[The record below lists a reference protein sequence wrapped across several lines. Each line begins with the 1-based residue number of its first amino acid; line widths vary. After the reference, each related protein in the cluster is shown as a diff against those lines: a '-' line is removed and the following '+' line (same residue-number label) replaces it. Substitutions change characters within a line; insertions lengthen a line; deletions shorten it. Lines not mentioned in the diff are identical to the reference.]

1 MVHTLVRIPM
11 SVTQAMAWQ
20 ADGRPVG
27 SRSTG
32 YAITPEL
39 LAAFDLSDLDEAEEV
54 SREIAGIAGALAH
67 GERCVVVAECD
78 TLPVPDEAEFGAVSV
93 ELPDWSRVLA
103 VFLDEPD
110 DGPVVAG
117 LASAATLSQAWE
129 LPQVQD
135 VIAGTHLLWHGP
147 TERL

>member
-11 SVTQAMAWQ
+11 SVARARAWQ
-20 ADGRPVG
+20 AGGRPDV

-39 LAAFDLSDLDEAEEV
+39 LNVFDLSDPDEAEEV

-67 GERCVVVAECD
+67 GERCVVVAECE
-78 TLPVPDEAEFGAVSV
+78 TLPTADEADFGAVSV

-103 VFLDEPD
+103 VFLDEPE
-110 DGPVVAG
+110 DGPAVAG
-117 LASAATLSQAWE
+117 LASLAPLSEAWE

>member
-11 SVTQAMAWQ
+11 SLAQARAWQ

-39 LAAFDLSDLDEAEEV
+39 LAAFDLSDPDEAEEV
-54 SREIAGIAGALAH
+54 SREIAGISGALAH
-67 GERCVVVAECD
+67 GERCVVVAECEI
-78 TLPVPDEAEFGAVSV
+78 VSAADEADFGAVSV
-93 ELPDWSRVLA
+93 ELPDWTRVLA
-103 VFLDEPD
+103 VFLDDPAD
-110 DGPVVAG
+110 ASAVAA
-117 LASAATLSQAWE
+117 LASLAPLSHAWE
-129 LPQVQD
+129 LPQIQD
-135 VIAGTHLLWHGP
+135 VIAQTHLLWHGP